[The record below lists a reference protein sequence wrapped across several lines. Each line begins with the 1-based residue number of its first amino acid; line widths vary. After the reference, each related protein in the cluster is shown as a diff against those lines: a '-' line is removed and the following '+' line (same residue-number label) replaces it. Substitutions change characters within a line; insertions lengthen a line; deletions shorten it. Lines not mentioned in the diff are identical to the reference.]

1 MNTIAA
7 AARRAGALFVEP
19 PPARAA
25 PAGSVDVVVTSLG
38 AGAGA
43 STVARGLAIALRR
56 LRPVELSGAGGSAAV
71 AAGPGT
77 AVVRDTKPAAAASM
91 SHRGSGRVLVAVGDG
106 RRPPAIAALVRDV
119 LARRHD
125 RVILVGNRVRD
136 AGAWSGAG
144 ALSVPDSRLG
154 ALLVERGRRPPG
166 AMGAAFAELA
176 ARVLPPPGSA

>member
-1 MNTIAA
+1 MTPAA
-7 AARRAGALFVEP
+7 
-19 PPARAA
+19 PPAVVERVRDRLRAERI
-25 PAGSVDVVVTSLG
+25 DTSRD
-38 AGAGA
+38 A
-43 STVARGLAIALRR
+43 SAALSIARDEVRRHNDFALARGVAPIDD
-56 LRPVELSGAGGSAAV
+56 EAAC
-71 AAGPGT
+71 
-77 AVVRDTKPAAAASM
+77 
-91 SHRGSGRVLVAVGDG
+91 
-106 RRPPAIAALVRDV
+106 VRDV

-136 AGAWSGAG
+136 AGAWSGVG